1 MFNLKKIVV
10 QKSTVNS
17 VVEHE
22 VIETHTTYI

>member
-10 QKSTVNS
+10 QKSTVDSS
-17 VVEHE
+17 VDHE